1 MLLQGSCHCG
11 ALRCTL
17 DWPGEPET
25 LPARACTCTFC
36 TRHGAVWTAH
46 PEAVLS
52 IDVADPALVSRYAFG
67 TRTAEFLVCRR
78 CGAVPVCIS
87 RIEGRLHAVV
97 NVNTLE
103 APTPAFERA
112 AVSFD
117 GEATEARL
125 RRRTANWIGRVE
137 LREA

>member
-1 MLLQGSCHCG
+1 MRLRGSCHCG
-11 ALRCTL
+11 ALRYTL

-46 PEAVLS
+46 PQAALS
-52 IDVADPALVSRYAFG
+52 IDVAAPALVSRYAFG

-137 LREA
+137 LRET